1 MSFKLNWD
9 LSNFSYLIQDRNV
22 ERVFRGRLSVEN
34 PVDKKLSRRN
44 VDSEDGVDVAVGYDV
59 EQVAVEAQVA
69 VVSVYLKAR
78 ENKNY

>member
-9 LSNFSYLIQDRNV
+9 LSNSSYLIQDRNV